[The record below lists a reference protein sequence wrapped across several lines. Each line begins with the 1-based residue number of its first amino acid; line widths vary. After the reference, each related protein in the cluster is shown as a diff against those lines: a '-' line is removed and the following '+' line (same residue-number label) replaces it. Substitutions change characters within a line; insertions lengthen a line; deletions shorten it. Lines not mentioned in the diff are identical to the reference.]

1 MNEYNNNN
9 NANDNGTENQ
19 NSYYSA
25 PDPAAHYGTYAPQQ
39 PPAPPAHTKQ
49 KKGVSAGA
57 VVAICLVC
65 AILAAAIGVGATYF
79 LLRDRT
85 AGTDSLENTEDVPP
99 IPEAT
104 QAPAETEEPAATE
117 EPASEQTLAPMAVD
131 AAVGQHIYELATQQ
145 VVGITTEITYT
156 NFFGQISAAS
166 VSGTGFIISDDGYI
180 MTNNHVIEDART
192 GGYEVSVLTYDGT
205 EYTADIVGYDKEND
219 IAVLKIDATG
229 LTPVTMGSADDIVVG
244 DAIYAVGN
252 PLGELNFTMTN
263 GIISATDRTITTD
276 TDSVPIN
283 MFQIDAAVNS
293 GNSGGPVYDAEGEVI
308 GVVTAKTSATGVE
321 GLGFAIP
328 IEDASHIADQL
339 MEYGYVTDRATVG
352 ISGYTLPDSVADRY
366 GMVPGAYVTNV
377 VADGPA
383 AEAGIQER
391 DIITAVDDQEV
402 AGFTELTA
410 IVRTYSV
417 GDTAELTVWRNGETL
432 TVSLTFGESQKP
444 VEATPSPAPQQN
456 QQGQYFGNM
465 DDFFRQFFGYGF

>member
-9 NANDNGTENQ
+9 NNGTATENQ
-19 NSYYSA
+19 SSYYSA
-25 PDPAAHYGTYAPQQ
+25 PDPSAHYGAYAPQQ
-39 PPAPPAHTKQ
+39 PPEPPAPQKQ

-65 AILAAAIGVGATYF
+65 AILAAAIGVGVTYF

-85 AGTDSLENTEDVPP
+85 TGTDSLEGAPVVA
-99 IPEAT
+99 EAT
-104 QAPAETEEPAATE
+104 ETPAETTDEPQATDEPEQVPAAVS
-117 EPASEQTLAPMAVD
+117 AD
-131 AAVGQHIYELATQQ
+131 AAAGQHIYELATQQ
-145 VVGITTEITYT
+145 VVGITSEITYT

-180 MTNNHVIEDART
+180 MTNNHVIEDARE
-192 GGYEVSVLTYDGT
+192 GGYDISVLTYDGT

-219 IAVLKIDATG
+219 IAVLKIDATD

-339 MEYGYVTDRATVG
+339 MEYGYVTDRPTVG
-352 ISGYTLPDSVADRY
+352 ISGYTLPQSVADRY
-366 GMVPGAYVTNV
+366 GMVPGAYVTSV
-377 VADGPA
+377 TEGSPA

-391 DIITAVDDQEV
+391 DIITAVDGQEV

-417 GDTAELTVWRNGETL
+417 GDTAELTLWRNGETL
-432 TVSLTFGESQKP
+432 TVSVTFGESQKP
-444 VEATPSPAPQQN
+444 VEPAPSPESQQN
-456 QQGQYFGNM
+456 QQGQYYGDM

>member
-9 NANDNGTENQ
+9 NNGSNGTDNQ
-19 NSYYSA
+19 SPYYSA
-25 PDPAAHYGTYAPQQ
+25 PDPSAHYGAYAPQQ
-39 PPAPPAHTKQ
+39 PPEPPVRQKQ
-49 KKGVSAGA
+49 KKGLGAGA

-65 AILAAAIGVGATYF
+65 ALLAAAAGVGVTYF

-85 AGTDSLENTEDVPP
+85 GGDSL
-99 IPEAT
+99 
-104 QAPAETEEPAATE
+104 QAPAEVLPSAEATE
-117 EPASEQTLAPMAVD
+117 EPAEATEEPQATDEPQQAPAAVGVD
-131 AAVGQHIYELATQQ
+131 AAAGQHVYELATQQ
-145 VVGITTEITYT
+145 VVGITSEITYT

-244 DAIYAVGN
+244 DAVYAVGN
-252 PLGELNFTMTN
+252 PLGELNFTMTS

-352 ISGYTLPDSVADRY
+352 ISGYTLPESVADRY
-366 GMVPGAYVTNV
+366 GMVPGAYVTSVTENS
-377 VADGPA
+377 PA
-383 AEAGIQER
+383 SQAGIQER
-391 DIITAVDDQEV
+391 DIITAVDGKEL

-410 IVRTYSV
+410 IVRSYAV
-417 GDTAELTVWRNGETL
+417 GDTAEMTIWRNGETM
-432 TVSLTFGESQKP
+432 TVSVTFGESQKP
-444 VEATPSPAPQQN
+444 AEATPSPEPQQN
-456 QQGQYFGNM
+456 QPGQYNGDM
-465 DDFFRQFFGYGF
+465 DDFFRQFFGFGF

>member
-9 NANDNGTENQ
+9 GTGTENQ
-19 NSYYSA
+19 SPYNTA
-25 PDPAAHYGTYAPQQ
+25 PDPQYGGYAPQQ
-39 PPAPPAHTKQ
+39 QPAHTAQ

-65 AILAAAIGVGATYF
+65 AILAAVAGVGVTYF

-85 AGTDSLENTEDVPP
+85 SDAPEVLSGAEVTE
-99 IPEAT
+99 
-104 QAPAETEEPAATE
+104 APAEATEAPEITDEPAATD
-117 EPASEQTLAPMAVD
+117 EPAQVPAAVSID
-131 AAVGQHIYELATQQ
+131 AAAGQHVYELATKQ
-145 VVGITTEITYT
+145 VVGITSEITYT
-156 NFFGQISAAS
+156 NFFGQISPAS

-180 MTNNHVIEDART
+180 MTNNHVIEDARE
-192 GGYEVSVLTYDGT
+192 GGYDISVLTYDGE
-205 EYTADIVGYDKEND
+205 EYTAEVVGYDKEND
-219 IAVLKIDATG
+219 IAVLKIDASG

-339 MEYGYVTDRATVG
+339 MEYGYVTDRPTVG
-352 ISGYTLPDSVADRY
+352 ISGYTLPESVADRY
-366 GMVPGAYVTNV
+366 GMVPGAYVTSV
-377 VADGPA
+377 TEGSPA

-391 DIITAVDDQEV
+391 DIITAVDGQEV

-410 IVRTYSV
+410 IVRTYAV
-417 GDTAELTVWRNGETL
+417 GDTAEMTIWRNGETV
-432 TVSLTFGESQKP
+432 TVSVTFGESQKP
-444 VEATPSPAPQQN
+444 VEPSPSPEPQQN
-456 QQGQYFGNM
+456 QQGQYYGDM
-465 DDFFRQFFGYGF
+465 DDFFRQFFGFGF